1 MWSGLSAGRIW
12 LCTQPTDMRCARAPA
27 ERLSVRW
34 PAQYRRRRR
43 RRRSRPK
50 AAPVAASR
58 RTRRPNPGTQR
69 RTAGFTSWIQTPGS
83 VARLR
88 RRTCTTYPGKRETRG
103 DDELL
108 CLATDPHS
116 PVATPAKCLR
126 TRHAGSL
133 ALPVPHSSSLDF
145 TAERNQTKGRS
156 REIHWFGVDGGTC
169 GPDFTD
175 AVRPDRRQPSRLR
188 RRSGVDDVVDPNSLR
203 DDRGAGVARRRGART
218 ARCFPRCFRRTRRVR
233 LRRRSRSGSASR
245 RRARCPIRHSY
256 YPSCCLCEHRRLL
269 GPCHVSDS
277 LRWCRCA
284 ERRA

>member
-1 MWSGLSAGRIW
+1 MVRDIARGAPARSGGSGSSGSSDRVRPEANSARHTNWRSLHSTCVASQARRDASGGRGRPPRSGVRGADEPGAGADVCYFDGDGCVGGRARARCRSGAAGTSDGAMWSGLSAGRIW
-12 LCTQPTDMRCARAPA
+12 LCTEPTDMRCARAPA

-69 RTAGFTSWIQTPGS
+69 RTAGFTSWIQIPGS

-116 PVATPAKCLR
+116 PVATAAKCL
-126 TRHAGSL
+126 
-133 ALPVPHSSSLDF
+133 
-145 TAERNQTKGRS
+145 
-156 REIHWFGVDGGTC
+156 
-169 GPDFTD
+169 
-175 AVRPDRRQPSRLR
+175 
-188 RRSGVDDVVDPNSLR
+188 
-203 DDRGAGVARRRGART
+203 
-218 ARCFPRCFRRTRRVR
+218 
-233 LRRRSRSGSASR
+233 
-245 RRARCPIRHSY
+245 
-256 YPSCCLCEHRRLL
+256 
-269 GPCHVSDS
+269 
-277 LRWCRCA
+277 
-284 ERRA
+284 

>member
-1 MWSGLSAGRIW
+1 MRRAGGTRHRARRTGAPWREVVERFERSGQTRGKFCAAHELALTTFDLWRRKLGATPAAVEEDHREAVCRGADEPGAGADVCYFDGDGCVGGRTRSRCRSGAAGTSDGAMWSGLSAGRIW

-34 PAQYRRRRR
+34 PAQHRRRRR
-43 RRRSRPK
+43 RRSSRPK

-116 PVATPAKCLR
+116 PVPTAAKCL
-126 TRHAGSL
+126 
-133 ALPVPHSSSLDF
+133 
-145 TAERNQTKGRS
+145 
-156 REIHWFGVDGGTC
+156 
-169 GPDFTD
+169 
-175 AVRPDRRQPSRLR
+175 
-188 RRSGVDDVVDPNSLR
+188 
-203 DDRGAGVARRRGART
+203 
-218 ARCFPRCFRRTRRVR
+218 
-233 LRRRSRSGSASR
+233 
-245 RRARCPIRHSY
+245 
-256 YPSCCLCEHRRLL
+256 
-269 GPCHVSDS
+269 
-277 LRWCRCA
+277 
-284 ERRA
+284 